1 MSQQVNL
8 YQPIFRKQKIIFSAR
23 TILSITAGLL
33 LLLVIWGLVV
43 GQRINQ
49 LEDEYQRQVAAEQ
62 RAVEQLTELQ
72 RNRPP
77 PTDTSALEADIET
90 LRQRAQELRA
100 SVSSVQQHR
109 PLSQTRLPER
119 MDALARQVPR
129 GLWLTRLT
137 MTEPDRGLSIEGRA
151 LSSSLVP
158 DYIDGLSSEPLII
171 GTGFKQVHVHEASDE
186 KPGVRFVL
194 RTQTEDAP

>member
-1 MSQQVNL
+1 VSQQVNL

-23 TILSITAGLL
+23 TIALITAGLL

-43 GQRINQ
+43 GQRINL
-49 LEDEYQRQVAAEQ
+49 LEDEYQRQLAAEQ

-77 PTDTSALEADIET
+77 PADTSALEADIEA

-109 PLSQTRLPER
+109 PLNQTQLPER
-119 MDALARQVPR
+119 LDALARQVPR

-137 MTEPDRGLSIEGRA
+137 MTEPDRGLSLEGRA

-158 DYIDGLSSEPLII
+158 DYINGLSSERLVI
-171 GTGFKQVHVHEASDE
+171 GTGFKQVQVHEASDE

-194 RTQTEDAP
+194 RTQSEDSP

>member
-1 MSQQVNL
+1 VSQQVNL

-23 TILSITAGLL
+23 TIAFITAGLL

-49 LEDEYQRQVAAEQ
+49 LETEYQRQVAAEQ

-77 PTDTSALEADIET
+77 PTDTSALEADIEA

-100 SVSSVQQHR
+100 SLSSVQQHR
-109 PLSQTRLPER
+109 PVSQTQLPER
-119 MDALARQVPR
+119 LDALARQVPR

-137 MTEPDRGLSIEGRA
+137 MTEPDRGLTIEGRA
-151 LSSSLVP
+151 LSSGIVP
-158 DYIDGLSSEPLII
+158 NYIEGLSSEPLII
-171 GTGFKQVHVHEASDE
+171 GTGFKQVQVQKSTDD
-186 KPGVRFVL
+186 KPGVEFVM
-194 RTQTEDAP
+194 RTQTGDAP